1 MLNLNNLAPNELF
14 IRIYYVPNYQS
25 EVDNVRVLKDISS
38 RLAHTLFL
46 SNSTDQQGMNIGVH
60 LVNGGVVRRQFRDYT
75 GLVMV
80 INEKYAFQDEQNF
93 HLTADRNLSQGKIA
107 DSEYYNSLAILANY
121 ISLIPGTRYV
131 PNASL
136 RFSDGFVWKSQGNIK
151 NNFKT
156 FNN

>member
-14 IRIYYVPNYQS
+14 VRIYYSPNFKN
-25 EVDNVRVLKDISS
+25 ETDNVHHLKEISS

-46 SNSTDQQGMNIGVH
+46 SNTDQVDGRNIGVH

-93 HLTADRNLSQGKIA
+93 FLTDDGNYGKYT
-107 DSEYYNSLAILANY
+107 DSEYYNCLNIFAQY
-121 ISLIPGTRYV
+121 IALIPGTKYV
-131 PNASL
+131 ANSQL
-136 RFSDGFVWKSQGNIK
+136 GFTNGFVWKSSGSIK

-156 FNN
+156 FTN